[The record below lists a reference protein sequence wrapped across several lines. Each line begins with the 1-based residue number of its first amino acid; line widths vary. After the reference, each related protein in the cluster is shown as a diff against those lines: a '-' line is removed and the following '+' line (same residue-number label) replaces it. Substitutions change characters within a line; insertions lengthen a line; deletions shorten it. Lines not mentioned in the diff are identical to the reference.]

1 MRSRLC
7 LLAVFTLTLGF
18 VETVH
23 AQTGALDAIVDKA
36 IVRERETVK
45 ALTNYS
51 PLVETYIQH
60 LSLHPQLG
68 TVPSDDRYFL
78 GKVDLKR
85 GLNPQSLL
93 PEEGGGFGSG
103 LKNAFTSMFSIKYLP
118 EGFSQMM
125 FIDAKRFDR
134 AHYTFTYVQ
143 REFLGDVRCVVFDV
157 KPTHGTVSSRFQG
170 RIWIEDQDNNLVR
183 FNGTYGESSASKM
196 FFHFDSWRENLMQ
209 GFWFPAYIYVEES
222 DLEYSALGRKLR
234 FKGQTRIWGYNPSPE
249 TSQSEMTSVRVDA
262 STRDSVDDVEGTS
275 PVRNQRAW
283 QRLAEENTVK
293 RLQKGSLFAPAGQV
307 SDVLET
313 VITNLEVT
321 NNLDIQPP
329 VRARIMLTTPLESFT
344 IGHTVVLSR
353 GLVDVLPD
361 EASLAMVLAHE
372 LAHIALGHQVDTK
385 FAFNDRML
393 FDDQHTFQILT
404 AKRDKNEEEAA
415 NRKAEELLRNS
426 PYKDKLGNAGLFLR
440 ALDERAGKLPQLL
453 KAHMGNFMA
462 RGNKIER
469 MPVLMKSAPKLE
481 TDSTKQVAALP
492 LGGRLRVNA
501 WDNTVELMK
510 AEPVTLLS
518 AREKMP
524 FELTPV
530 FLNLTRQKP
539 APAPRTVSTT
549 TRK

>member
-1 MRSRLC
+1 LC
-7 LLAVFTLTLGF
+7 LLAVFALALGF

-23 AQTGALDAIVDKA
+23 AQTAALDAIVDKA

-78 GKVDLKR
+78 GKIDLKK
-85 GLNPQSLL
+85 GITPESLL
-93 PEEGGGFGSG
+93 QEEGGGIGSG
-103 LKNAFTSMFSIKYLP
+103 IKGAFSSVFSMKYLP

-125 FIDAKRFDR
+125 YVDARRFDR
-134 AHYTFTYVQ
+134 SHYTFTYVQ

-157 KPTHGTVSSRFQG
+157 KPKPGTQSAKFQG
-170 RIWIEDQDNNLVR
+170 RIWIEDEDNNLVR
-183 FNGTYGESSASKM
+183 FNGTYGQSSASKM
-196 FFHFDSWRENLMQ
+196 YFHFDSWRENMTA
-209 GFWFPAYIYVEES
+209 GFWFPAYVYVEES
-222 DLEYSALGRKLR
+222 DLEYSVLGRKLR
-234 FKGQTRIWGYNPSPE
+234 FKGQTRIWGYNPSPA
-249 TSQSEMTSVRVDA
+249 TSQSEMTAVRVDA
-262 STRDSVDDVEGTS
+262 STRDSVDNVEGTS

-293 RLQKGSLFAPAGQV
+293 RLQKGSLLAPAGQV
-307 SDVLET
+307 TDVLET

-329 VRARIMLTTPLESFT
+329 VRARIMLTTPLESYT
-344 IGHTVVLSR
+344 IGHTIVLSR

-372 LAHIALGHQVDTK
+372 LAHITLGHRVDTK

-393 FDDQHTFQILT
+393 FDDQQTFRIFS
-404 AKRDKNEEEAA
+404 AKRDKKEEEAA
-415 NRKAEELLRNS
+415 NKKAEELLRNS
-426 PYKDKLGNAGLFLR
+426 PYKDKLANAGLFLR
-440 ALDERAGKLPQLL
+440 ALDERAGKLQQLL
-453 KAHMGNFMA
+453 NAHMGNFMA
-462 RGNKIER
+462 RGSKIER
-469 MPVLMKSAPKLE
+469 MPELMKSAPKLE

-501 WDNTVELMK
+501 WNNAVELMK

-549 TRK
+549 TTRK